1 MWVQLIDRNPSFLQG
16 WESDKRRALM
26 WLAVWTMTKADMNY
40 ISGFLCTTSSF
51 TQVIL
56 RELIGMTWDKQSQ
69 SSISIW
75 ATALMWQIWER
86 WCVRDRRGTQWNSGA
101 RGADAQSRL
110 GKLACRPWHV
120 APLLSRHSLHET
132 LAGLRQWWRLWQLAY
147 FHPTLLVCF
156 HQNQWVCWFLLL
168 YLSRGSMFVYPLSL
182 FYQSLPTFAFF
193 HSQSFLPVWVCFKAL
208 LLALFLH
215 SWPQQ
220 SDLPYCGSII
230 TLVEHQTTHAM
241 SFLKPKLPCDSDKQL
256 KLSFSHLLYILHY

>member
-1 MWVQLIDRNPSFLQG
+1 MTIWVQWIDKNPSFLEG
-16 WESDKRRALM
+16 RKSDKRRALM
-26 WLAVWTMTKADMNY
+26 IGCLVDDQSGYNY

-132 LAGLRQWWRLWQLAY
+132 LAGLRQRWRLWQLAY
-147 FHPTLLVCF
+147 FHPTLLVCL
-156 HQNQWVCWFLLL
+156 HQNQWVLLISPPISERRIHVCLSCVSLLSICSYFLL
-168 YLSRGSMFVYPLSL
+168 SFTI
-182 FYQSLPTFAFF
+182 LP
-193 HSQSFLPVWVCFKAL
+193 
-208 LLALFLH
+208 
-215 SWPQQ
+215 
-220 SDLPYCGSII
+220 
-230 TLVEHQTTHAM
+230 
-241 SFLKPKLPCDSDKQL
+241 PCL
-256 KLSFSHLLYILHY
+256 GVF